1 MSNIDKLSC
10 YSIHKTDKAEGW
22 EHCFA
27 NDVSLTR
34 TAIDSGFR
42 GELACRTRMWQFW
55 DIFVKSEK
63 FERTVSYRHTNERSG
78 RFALLGRFFFYRP

>member
-27 NDVSLTR
+27 NDVSLTEQQL
-34 TAIDSGFR
+34 TLD
-42 GELACRTRMWQFW
+42 
-55 DIFVKSEK
+55 
-63 FERTVSYRHTNERSG
+63 
-78 RFALLGRFFFYRP
+78 LGVN